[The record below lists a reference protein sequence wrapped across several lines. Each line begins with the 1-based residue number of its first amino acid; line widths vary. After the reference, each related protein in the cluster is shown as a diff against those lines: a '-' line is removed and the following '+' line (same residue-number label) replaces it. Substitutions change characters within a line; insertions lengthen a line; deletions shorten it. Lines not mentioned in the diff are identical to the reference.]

1 MVSPAGQEERRKI
14 MQMFTTQLPDAK
26 LLVLAKIA
34 LGPGGVIGVWG
45 NALEAA
51 GIDREAVAWLGENG
65 YVESERRPAAAATCC
80 TGRSPTRACGTCAC
94 GSSADLETAG
104 ESVWTTARRQGILV
118 PGQAEGTRKM
128 PKYIAKANVVQ
139 EGGVV
144 GRVSVPVEA
153 TSAGAARNK
162 LRADLDRQVGAGT
175 LISYGPISV
184 RHNKQ

>member
-1 MVSPAGQEERRKI
+1 
-14 MQMFTTQLPDAK
+14 
-26 LLVLAKIA
+26 
-34 LGPGGVIGVWG
+34 
-45 NALEAA
+45 
-51 GIDREAVAWLGENG
+51 
-65 YVESERRPAAAATCC
+65 
-80 TGRSPTRACGTCAC
+80 
-94 GSSADLETAG
+94 
-104 ESVWTTARRQGILV
+104 
-118 PGQAEGTRKM
+118 M